1 MHDGLP
7 RPLITT
13 VHHRYRWRACALT
26 VVGRNACS
34 ASTRSVDVNGRP
46 SGRRASASAT
56 SVVNVSWW
64 LAAICFSAA
73 QNSASSATLVRRPAK
88 EMVRLISVPGHL
100 LLVTY

>member
-56 SVVNVSWW
+56 RVVHVSWW
-64 LAAICFSAA
+64 LAAICISAA
-73 QNSASSATLVRRPAK
+73 QNSSSSATLVRRPDK
-88 EMVRLISVPGHL
+88 EMVRLISVPRHL
-100 LLVTY
+100 LLVT